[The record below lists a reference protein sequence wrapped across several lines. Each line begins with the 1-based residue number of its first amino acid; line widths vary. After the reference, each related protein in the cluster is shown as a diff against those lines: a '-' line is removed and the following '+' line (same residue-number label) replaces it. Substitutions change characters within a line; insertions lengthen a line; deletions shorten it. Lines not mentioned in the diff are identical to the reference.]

1 LSTFSTISLEK
12 VEIVEI
18 VVDGEE
24 DEPVDEEEKV
34 SWMKG

>member
-1 LSTFSTISLEK
+1 LLLE

-24 DEPVDEEEKV
+24 DEPVNEEEKV
-34 SWMKG
+34 SWMKE